1 MPQSQV
7 QSRRQKVQQWAPAEP
22 VPIERVERTNATIV
36 NLQQQAEFLSRHDLY
51 TMEMDKGKNCYNCMG
66 FGHITRY
73 CRKRRNWERVWQER
87 RIEYRDNQNTSNL
100 NGKEN
105 LIVLDQTLVIIGLK
119 YSLEQ
124 QTIHPN
130 TTWTIGTY

>member
-1 MPQSQV
+1 
-7 QSRRQKVQQWAPAEP
+7 
-22 VPIERVERTNATIV
+22 
-36 NLQQQAEFLSRHDLY
+36 
-51 TMEMDKGKNCYNCMG
+51 MEMDKGKNCYNCMG

-105 LIVLDQTLVIIGLK
+105 LIVLD
-119 YSLEQ
+119 
-124 QTIHPN
+124 
-130 TTWTIGTY
+130 